1 MVGGV
6 KAVFIAM
13 LALIVAVGCKTTS
26 KRIHE
31 TSAKKNPRLD
41 LNRSPFPK
49 ATPQSQGIPDGVLDR
64 LGDLVSGFVKAE
76 EIVGAELLVIKN
88 RRTVMHDV
96 FGHDD
101 RRGDKAMVKNTIF
114 SIRSMTKPLTGAV
127 AQMLIDDGALKLADP
142 VAKYLD
148 FFDNKQVLDRY
159 YSYCSDFIRDRTG
172 AKSVFAFDHNIRSVS
187 GKKSKKMINGG
198 QQVQGPAHIVHGDY
212 TLTSAPERFGQL
224 AKPAGKNDTLR
235 LLLGK
240 SNSLLSQDTVDE
252 TLSNGRF
259 AIINLWRNIVEEP
272 VELNPLALC
281 DASTVSSQDLVVF
294 EIHYADRIG
303 ENYFAKH
310 NKKHKWY
317 YFNKITKDEALLI
330 KQWDSNGTIAKTN
343 GKLSDNES
351 IDNPCTFSFHS
362 AFEDPATRDDAPDR
376 WSIEVRCIVIY

>member
-1 MVGGV
+1 M
-6 KAVFIAM
+6 
-13 LALIVAVGCKTTS
+13 
-26 KRIHE
+26 H
-31 TSAKKNPRLD
+31 N
-41 LNRSPFPK
+41 
-49 ATPQSQGIPDGVLDR
+49 
-64 LGDLVSGFVKAE
+64 SGFFNYMSENSFNSLFRNGKVLTKRDINGSDAGSIGIDLE
-76 EIVGAELLVIKN
+76 KKQMKVIN
-88 RRTVMHDV
+88 VRN
-96 FGHDD
+96 FLNNEGISI
-101 RRGDKAMVKNTIF
+101 DKQGF
-114 SIRSMTKPLTGAV
+114 E
-127 AQMLIDDGALKLADP
+127 MLPSKISNLD
-142 VAKYLD
+142 LD

-317 YFNKITKDEALLI
+317 YFNKITKDEVLLI
-330 KQWDSNGTIAKTN
+330 KQWDSNGTMAKTN